1 MDYRGIRYRIRARIE
16 RGQWFVVIRE
26 TGVCRRPRP
35 LHRLSL
41 LTPPILFGLACHR
54 WRFRIFDLHPMGR
67 PAPVID

>member
-1 MDYRGIRYRIRARIE
+1 MDYRGIRHRIRARIE
-16 RGQWFVVIRE
+16 RGQWFVVIRG

-41 LTPPILFGLACHR
+41 LTPPILFASHATAGV
-54 WRFRIFDLHPMGR
+54 FRIFDLHPMGR